1 MPLQAHPYSFLLFAS
16 ALISLSVAF
25 LALARMETAAMRS
38 LAINA
43 SALTVW
49 ALAYGMAWLSTP
61 LAAQEYW
68 FKVMYF
74 GVLLVPLSFLML
86 VLDATRQGAWLT
98 PLRRG
103 LLLLEPLAMLAAVWT
118 NDSHHLFI
126 TSFGSHVEGGLTYL
140 DVTRGPLYWFNV
152 VYSYA
157 LLLVCMVLL
166 VRAFVRGAPLFR
178 TQLAAFILGAAVP
191 WTGNIIT
198 ISGLVP
204 LPGLDVTPLAFGL
217 SGAVFYYALFRQRGF
232 DLLPVA
238 RSRLIEEIS
247 DGLLVLDASFRVLDL
262 NRAAEHILGVRAADV
277 VARNAS
283 AAFPELAQM
292 EETSAHL
299 ESEYHVE
306 LQGAADGSRY
316 YDIKLTPLRNS
327 QSLSGFLVL
336 FRDISV
342 SRHADDEL
350 RQTNRELKSRLREIE
365 SLHKKLRS
373 QATRDPL
380 TNLYN
385 RRYLEE
391 ILEKE
396 IARAARKGTP
406 VSVIMMDAD
415 KFKRINDIYGHK
427 AGDQALQ
434 TLARIIQIHI
444 RRSDIACRYGGEEF
458 VIVMP
463 STDTVIARG
472 RAEEIR
478 KDFEEKEIFG
488 PGTAGRTSLSIG
500 IAAYPTAGSTGEDV
514 LDAAD
519 QAMYAAKMSGGNRI
533 KVRLKPVKRDISVEI
548 AKIPEEVPTSGE
560 SDS

>member
-1 MPLQAHPYSFLLFAS
+1 MPFQAHPYSFLLFAS

-74 GVLLVPLSFLML
+74 GVLLVPFSFLML

-103 LLLLEPLAMLAAVWT
+103 LLLLEPLAMLVAVWT

-299 ESEYHVE
+299 ESEYHAE
-306 LQGAADGSRY
+306 LQGAADGGRY

-327 QSLSGFLVL
+327 RSLSGFLVL

-533 KVRLKPVKRDISVEI
+533 KVRLKPVKRDIPLEI
-548 AKIPEEVPTSGE
+548 PKPEEVPTSGE

>member
-1 MPLQAHPYSFLLFAS
+1 
-16 ALISLSVAF
+16 
-25 LALARMETAAMRS
+25 
-38 LAINA
+38 
-43 SALTVW
+43 
-49 ALAYGMAWLSTP
+49 
-61 LAAQEYW
+61 
-68 FKVMYF
+68 
-74 GVLLVPLSFLML
+74 ML
-86 VLDATRQGAWLT
+86 V
-98 PLRRG
+98 
-103 LLLLEPLAMLAAVWT
+103 AVWT

-157 LLLVCMVLL
+157 LLLACMVLL

-262 NRAAEHILGVRAADV
+262 NRAAEHILGIRAADV

-299 ESEYHVE
+299 ESEYHAE
-306 LQGAADGSRY
+306 LQGAADGGRY
-316 YDIKLTPLRNS
+316 YDIKLTPLRNR

-533 KVRLKPVKRDISVEI
+533 KVRLKPVKRDIPLEI
-548 AKIPEEVPTSGE
+548 PKPEEVPTSGE